1 MAIVV
6 VVLHTYMHA
15 CTHTPHT
22 CTQVE
27 RDVFDKLF
35 EEAPEKLEAVK
46 RVRRYNVCK
55 RGAVFSSLECY
66 HVVTAS
72 LPLSHHP
79 SPP

>member
-1 MAIVV
+1 MTATIV

-15 CTHTPHT
+15 CTHT

-55 RGAVFSSLECY
+55 RDTRGSEEGKEI
-66 HVVTAS
+66 
-72 LPLSHHP
+72 
-79 SPP
+79 